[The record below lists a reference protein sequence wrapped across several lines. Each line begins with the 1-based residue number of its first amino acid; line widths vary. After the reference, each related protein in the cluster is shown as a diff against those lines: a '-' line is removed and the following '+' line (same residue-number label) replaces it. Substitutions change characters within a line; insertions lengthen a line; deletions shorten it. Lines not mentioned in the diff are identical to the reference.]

1 MDFKAKPCDLD
12 CSLLGWRSSGG
23 SKGSILGPS
32 RLLEDGEALLVWG
45 TFFVL
50 DGCVGDFV
58 VFADFG
64 GFEAFVVSEVLF
76 FDASVVEDDVF
87 ETLQGGFVVDE

>member
-1 MDFKAKPCDLD
+1 M
-12 CSLLGWRSSGG
+12 LGSKSSGG

-32 RLLEDGEALLVWG
+32 RLLEDGGVLFVWG
-45 TFFVL
+45 AFFVL
-50 DGCVGDFV
+50 DACVVDFV

-87 ETLQGGFVVDE
+87 EKLQGGFVVDE

>member
-1 MDFKAKPCDLD
+1 MDFKAKPCDFD
-12 CSLLGWRSSGG
+12 CSLLGSRSSGG

-32 RLLEDGEALLVWG
+32 RLLEDGGVLFVWG
-45 TFFVL
+45 AFFVL
-50 DGCVGDFV
+50 DACVVDFV
-58 VFADFG
+58 VFADCG

-87 ETLQGGFVVDE
+87 ETLQGGFVFNE

>member
-1 MDFKAKPCDLD
+1 M
-12 CSLLGWRSSGG
+12 LGSKSSGG

-32 RLLEDGEALLVWG
+32 RLLEDGGVLFVWG
-45 TFFVL
+45 AFFVL
-50 DGCVGDFV
+50 DACVVDFV

-76 FDASVVEDDVF
+76 FDASAVEDDVF
-87 ETLQGGFVVDE
+87 ETLHGGFIVDE

>member
-1 MDFKAKPCDLD
+1 M
-12 CSLLGWRSSGG
+12 LGSKSSGG
-23 SKGSILGPS
+23 SKGSILGTS
-32 RLLEDGEALLVWG
+32 RLLEDGGALLVWG

-50 DGCVGDFV
+50 DGCEGDPVF
-58 VFADFG
+58 FADFG

-76 FDASVVEDDVF
+76 VDVSVVEGVVF